1 MNSSQKIALLKSLST
16 DRVLSESF
24 FYEVLEECGD
34 LKLNYSEYTSTH
46 PIDCDRELLRLP
58 TADYDT
64 CCALITMLLREDHF
78 SNGSFVRRQRA
89 GHVKAIVDRMITLL
103 DAKSKPSIKL
113 FSEKAVEQLN
123 GFYVYA
129 LIDPRNNQVF
139 YIGKGIG
146 NRVFSHEIESGKSPK
161 SEKAKL
167 KRIQEIEAAGFDVKR
182 VIVNWSMTES
192 EAFAAEAA
200 LINMLSFLSADM
212 LTNAVAGHHIHEAM
226 TVEDF
231 DLLYGAEHL
240 KQEDIQH
247 SIMVIKINKLYRK
260 GMNPKELY
268 DIVRGNWRASMA
280 SIQKKNV
287 EYVFGVYNQLI
298 VAVYKPDEWHY
309 VHDYIDV
316 PQIDDLDEET
326 LERGKDRVY
335 FVCQDYEHLD
345 KNQQFYLHKSI
356 ADLKV
361 NQSSQNPI
369 TYLTPME

>member
-1 MNSSQKIALLKSLST
+1 MNSSQKIALLKSLSS
-16 DRVLSESF
+16 DRILSESF

-34 LKLNYSEYTSTH
+34 LKLNYSEYASTH

-89 GHVKAIVDRMITLL
+89 GHVKTIVDRMITLL

-129 LIDPRNNQVF
+129 LIDSRNNQVF

-146 NRVFSHEIESGKSPK
+146 NRVFSHEIESEKSPK

-167 KRIQEIEAAGFDVKR
+167 KRIQEIEAAGFDVNR

-212 LTNAVAGHHIHEAM
+212 LTNAVAGHHVHEAM

-268 DIVRGNWRASMA
+268 DIIRGNWRASMA
-280 SIQKKNV
+280 SIQKRNV

-309 VHDYIDV
+309 VHDRIDV

>member
-1 MNSSQKIALLKSLST
+1 MNSSQKIALLKSLSS
-16 DRVLSESF
+16 DRILSESF

-34 LKLNYSEYTSTH
+34 LKLNYSEYASTH

-89 GHVKAIVDRMITLL
+89 GHVKTIVDRMITLL

-212 LTNAVAGHHIHEAM
+212 LTNAVAGHHVHEAM

-280 SIQKKNV
+280 SIQKRNV

-309 VHDYIDV
+309 VHDRIDV
-316 PQIDDLDEET
+316 PQIDDLDEKT
-326 LERGKDRVY
+326 LEQGNDRVY